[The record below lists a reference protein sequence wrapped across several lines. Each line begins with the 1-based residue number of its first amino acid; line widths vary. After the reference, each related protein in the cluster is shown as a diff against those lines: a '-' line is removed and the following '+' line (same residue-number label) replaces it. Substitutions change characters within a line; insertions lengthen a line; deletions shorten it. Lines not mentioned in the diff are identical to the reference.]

1 MGAAVKC
8 SAASYNAY
16 CAYVYLVTTTPTFVI
31 AKRYSGGYNILASQ
45 SLDAPWPPYYTI
57 SLEWNLGHLTAI
69 LNGAITLEYD
79 DSEYAS
85 GAYAG
90 FSCTGN
96 NFSINDITI
105 VTGTPPSLSVSPE
118 VIPNY
123 GACSTVTLS
132 GNNTSWTSGTPG
144 SPTFT
149 VNHGTIDGQEVIDSD
164 TAELTYCPGDYLG
177 PVIFTDPSTGNTA
190 TALVSSDPEVVNP
203 PSGSEFDD
211 DFIATANATVRADNR
226 GLPTLQ
232 SIIVPAAHGWS
243 DVYLQEAIA
252 DIWYSHFRPED
263 LDPTYQQPSD
273 RLAMLWQWLS
283 GSEDPPTGPWT
294 DQLSMPV
301 TYALRALIDR
311 ADALKTEENYNL
323 ASVISL
329 IWGTGGYDLTQ
340 IKAAIDAISAPDLST
355 VIDAVEAARG
365 TSLPTIRDVLDLLG
379 IISTTSNYTLGDVLT
394 AIAAIPGS
402 DLSPITDKLDLIQP
416 STSYTLTTLAAQLDG
431 LATSL
436 GTINDKLDAITT
448 TLGNLSVSVTAK
460 VPPVVAPT
468 DEPTLGTPVAL
479 AEDIEIDVPM
489 AGIIVDVVD
498 KPSGVKVYPV
508 GDFEMIF
515 RAGYCAFINP
525 MGYVEEPQYLSFTKG
540 VYTPKTCTQA
550 IGVLVKPNQG
560 QTGWV
565 TPFTIPEE

>member
-1 MGAAVKC
+1 
-8 SAASYNAY
+8 
-16 CAYVYLVTTTPTFVI
+16 
-31 AKRYSGGYNILASQ
+31 
-45 SLDAPWPPYYTI
+45 
-57 SLEWNLGHLTAI
+57 
-69 LNGAITLEYD
+69 
-79 DSEYAS
+79 
-85 GAYAG
+85 
-90 FSCTGN
+90 
-96 NFSINDITI
+96 
-105 VTGTPPSLSVSPE
+105 
-118 VIPNY
+118 
-123 GACSTVTLS
+123 
-132 GNNTSWTSGTPG
+132 
-144 SPTFT
+144 
-149 VNHGTIDGQEVIDSD
+149 
-164 TAELTYCPGDYLG
+164 
-177 PVIFTDPSTGNTA
+177 
-190 TALVSSDPEVVNP
+190 
-203 PSGSEFDD
+203 
-211 DFIATANATVRADNR
+211 
-226 GLPTLQ
+226 
-232 SIIVPAAHGWS
+232 
-243 DVYLQEAIA
+243 
-252 DIWYSHFRPED
+252 
-263 LDPTYQQPSD
+263 
-273 RLAMLWQWLS
+273 
-283 GSEDPPTGPWT
+283 
-294 DQLSMPV
+294 MPV